1 MDKINIRRCWG
12 SIMSTLKPSKKYGTR
27 AVIGGALA
35 LFITITPTMGA
46 PWYLALFGI
55 AVVILSI
62 IAVWNFKNAAEEDEE
77 PDHLS
82 QTSDNTYMPYRR
94 YQKNAASRFCPYC
107 GAQAQ
112 AGFEFCNVCGK
123 KLP

>member
-1 MDKINIRRCWG
+1 
-12 SIMSTLKPSKKYGTR
+12 MSTLKPSKLNGTK

-35 LFITITPTMGA
+35 LFITITPSMGA

-62 IAVWNFKNAAEEDEE
+62 IAVWNFKNAVEEDEE
-77 PDHLS
+77 PETIS
-82 QTSDNTYMPYRR
+82 QISHNTDMPYRQ

-107 GAQAQ
+107 GAKVQ
-112 AGFEFCNVCGK
+112 GDFEFCNACGK